1 MGEGIL
7 ELIKGV
13 ELTCSLCFL
22 LGRRAGGFMDG
33 ILGFR
38 KSWYRGQKR
47 KDVAGRL
54 EWVENTLTR
63 SKWASALGGEGGGS
77 LMRMR
82 RGCRRR

>member
-1 MGEGIL
+1 ML
-7 ELIKGV
+7 AL
-13 ELTCSLCFL
+13 FL
-22 LGRRAGGFMDG
+22 VGKTGGGFMDG
-33 ILGFR
+33 GILGSR
-38 KSWYRGQKR
+38 QVVVQGQKR